1 MHTSPRWTALQGV
14 YLTPPGL
21 VYSGPNLTH
30 WHSHSNGLNPT
41 WHGPF
46 VAAALWHAVA
56 LNALRS
62 IEYLFDF
69 SFVSASWLFL
79 LFFFFFF
86 LQPTV
91 FPPISRLLSP
101 FLGSSCRIAR
111 GQRLPCH
118 VVIQVLWPKVSH
130 SWLVRQGSL
139 FQQTSMAVSGLSGL
153 FSQELYSTK
162 LMKLLPWSAVN
173 CIKGAGNCKIRG
185 KLSVAFFHFA
195 PALHCTV

>member
-1 MHTSPRWTALQGV
+1 MG
-14 YLTPPGL
+14 LTR
-21 VYSGPNLTH
+21 
-30 WHSHSNGLNPT
+30 
-41 WHGPF
+41 HGMAHLLP
-46 VAAALWHAVA
+46 
-56 LNALRS
+56 
-62 IEYLFDF
+62 
-69 SFVSASWLFL
+69 L
-79 LFFFFFF
+79 LFGTLSLWMLYARLSIYLISHLCLPVDYFFCSFFFFF

>member
-79 LFFFFFF
+79 LFFFFFCSQPFSPRF
-86 LQPTV
+86 LD
-91 FPPISRLLSP
+91 FSLH
-101 FLGSSCRIAR
+101 FLALRVAWPG